1 MTQPSME
8 DQSSP
13 LEPEWQQWLA
23 ENLVRGVAH
32 SELVKV
38 LVAAG
43 AEEKVAREALAAEL
57 RDPYLQGALQV
68 AHLQWK
74 LEGLLEI
81 YRDLFQQSGSYPQV
95 PRHHQL
101 PPSEFFERYYFRNLP
116 VVVGGAMEDWP
127 ALGRWTWERATT
139 QLGGLQVEPSS
150 QEAASTT
157 LLTVS
162 EWVRRLSA
170 GEPGL
175 ARWASAP
182 LLEREELHP
191 LASELCPPRGYAAR
205 ELRASEPRLWLEAAG
220 AELAPRPARKNLLLC
235 QLSGRRSLQLIP
247 SFELPLLR
255 GVTAPPDH
263 GAASASAPL
272 VLEVA
277 LEAGE
282 LVLIPVG
289 WWYGSRAPEPGL
301 WVSFEAFDA
310 PEPNTPWKL
319 PEPGEASPTPYPEE

>member
-1 MTQPSME
+1 MTQPPLE
-8 DQSSP
+8 DEPSP
-13 LEPEWQQWLA
+13 LEPEWRQWLA
-23 ENLVRGVAH
+23 ENLVRGVNH
-32 SELVKV
+32 GELVKV

-43 AEEKVAREALAAEL
+43 AEEKVARAALAAEL

-68 AHLQWK
+68 AQLQWK

-81 YRDLFQQSGSYPQV
+81 YRELFQQSGAYPRV
-95 PRHHQL
+95 PRHQQL

-116 VVVGGAMEDWP
+116 VVVGGAMEDWL
-127 ALGRWTWERATT
+127 AVGRWTWERATT

-150 QEAASTT
+150 QEVVHTAPLT
-157 LLTVS
+157 LS

-182 LLEREELHP
+182 LLEREELSS
-191 LASELCPPRGYAAR
+191 LASELSPPRGYAAR
-205 ELRASEPRLWLEAAG
+205 ELRESEPRLWLEAAG
-220 AELAPRPARKNLLLC
+220 EEHLLRPARRNLLLC
-235 QLSGRRSLQLIP
+235 QLSGRRSLQLTP

-255 GVTAPPDH
+255 GVTAPSEH
-263 GAASASAPL
+263 GVASASAPL

-310 PEPNTPWKL
+310 PEPNTPWQL
-319 PEPGEASPTPYPEE
+319 PEPGEASLTPYPEE